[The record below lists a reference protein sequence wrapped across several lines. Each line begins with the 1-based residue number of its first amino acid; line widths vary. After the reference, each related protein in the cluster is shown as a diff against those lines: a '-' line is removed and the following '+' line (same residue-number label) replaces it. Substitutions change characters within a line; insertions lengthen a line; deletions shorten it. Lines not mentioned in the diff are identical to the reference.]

1 MTSGHS
7 EKSCCPVLIKSVAR
21 ASLASYDSTNSN
33 QAELERNQTMK
44 KLPVLLVVALVL
56 LLGVVPAYAADLSL
70 EDLQP
75 GQEIHGF
82 KTLNLYD
89 NSSGAAMGAR
99 FISTKYGFIIDFMQI
114 ESVPQA
120 FFWIKTAPVSSKGEP
135 HACEHLL
142 LGKGNRGRYV
152 AALEDMALSTST
164 AYTNQVRTCY
174 HFNTAAGEETFYDI
188 FEAKLQAFLHPDFTD
203 EEIRREVCHIGVT
216 TDTETGELT
225 IEEKGT
231 VYTEMVSAFER
242 PGYHVWG
249 PLYRMVYGENH
260 PLTLVS
266 GGDPAVMRS
275 MVPSDMWSFH
285 GETHHLS
292 NMGVV
297 AAVPGDVRIEDFLSR
312 MSSLLSRCQAQPDSS
327 PLPGIGGFDFP
338 PARPVSPGTLIL
350 TTYPS
355 EKSADPGYLIYAWP
369 ADLELDQ
376 NELFMLEI
384 FLETFAGGQTSNLYD
399 LFINSQTR
407 RIDLGANRVY
417 GVADDDLDISIYF
430 VLVGVDNAHVNET
443 MVDSVRS
450 MIVSEVARIHDLA
463 DGSDE
468 LAQFNREAESRL
480 VQNRKQTEKYLNSP
494 PMFGFR
500 RGVASGWVSLL
511 EDLEDEEGFRKSL
524 VMKDRYHYA
533 ESLLTIDRNIWTDYI
548 DHWRLL
554 TKKAYALGAAP
565 SPEILAKEV
574 AAREKRLAGYV
585 DEYREKYGVTD
596 EQEAIAAYKDEF
608 DALTVELKALASK
621 DELPG
626 FIDNPPMT
634 LDDQLNYETIA
645 LTGGIPFVASTF
657 ENMTSSNVGLAL
669 RLDVIPESF
678 LVYVPFLPT
687 VLTDIGVVKDGEVVT
702 YDDMDERLRRE
713 VLSLRAYFS
722 DNWQSKRMELVLSGQ
737 GNNLEEL
744 RNVLGWMDACLYEPY
759 LSTENL
765 PRMRDV
771 IDQSLT
777 GYRNRMKGSEESWVN
792 IPVAAY
798 HHQRNPLFMSAN
810 CFLTQT
816 HHYQRLK
823 WLLTDPGGDDDQEEL
838 VVFLDALTRFGKD
851 AGRDKLT
858 ALLTDIENAIA
869 PSGETV
875 IDTTALAD
883 FRADPAALS
892 GVSRENVLEIV
903 KELNV
908 TLSDIPEANL
918 AADWAY
924 LCGEITADIMVTPET
939 ALAGIKTVLRLIR
952 RTDNAR
958 MFMISNSH
966 DRQTTLETINGLVN
980 KLNSGN
986 PSVRQEYRP
995 VDRIVERLKSRRPN
1009 VDKPLYAGLVHDG
1022 TRNGVILFSSRM
1034 AGQYDTSSAAILDCL
1049 TGKLY
1054 SGGGPHGLFM
1064 NTWAA
1069 GLAYSNGYRYGQS
1082 TGRASYYAE
1091 RCPDVAETMRFVVG
1105 VLEQA
1110 EDNPGL
1116 TDYAVAQV
1124 FLSTRAP
1131 SRYEARGEA
1140 MAANLADGVTPDVV
1154 RAFRQ
1159 KVLEIGS
1166 RDGLYE
1172 ELKSRMEAAYGPV
1185 LIGYGPPLSESKE
1198 ANFFLIG
1205 PEPQFESLEKHIEQT
1220 EGKQTIYRLYPRD
1233 FWLPL

>member
-1 MTSGHS
+1 M
-7 EKSCCPVLIKSVAR
+7 R
-21 ASLASYDSTNSN
+21 
-33 QAELERNQTMK
+33 
-44 KLPVLLVVALVL
+44 KLPVLAAVAIVL
-56 LLGVVPAYAADLSL
+56 LPGVVPAYAADLSL
-70 EDLQP
+70 EDLQL

-89 NSSGAAMGAR
+89 NSAGAAMGAR
-99 FISTKYGFIIDFMQI
+99 FISTRYGFIIDFMQI

-120 FFWIKTAPVSSKGEP
+120 FFWIKTTPTSSKGEP

-152 AALEDMALSTST
+152 AALENMALSSSS
-164 AYTNQVRTCY
+164 AYTSLIRTCY
-174 HFNTAAGEETFYDI
+174 HFNTTAGEETFYDI

-216 TDTETGELT
+216 VDPETGELS

-231 VYTEMVSAFER
+231 VYTEMVSYFEKSW
-242 PGYHVWG
+242 YHVWA
-249 PLYRMVYGENH
+249 PMNRMVYGENH
-260 PLTLVS
+260 PLTFFS
-266 GGDPAVMRS
+266 FGDPAVMRS
-275 MVPSDMWSFH
+275 MVPRDMWSFH
-285 GETHHLS
+285 GETHHLA
-292 NMGVV
+292 NMGAV

-312 MSSLLSRCQAQPDSS
+312 MSSLLSRCQAHPDSS

-338 PARPVSPGTLIL
+338 PARPAPPGTLKL

-355 EKSADPGYLIYAWP
+355 EKSADPGYMTYAWP

-384 FLETFAGGQTSNLYD
+384 FLKTFAGGQTSNLYD
-399 LFINSQTR
+399 LFINSQTC
-407 RIDLGANRVY
+407 RIDLGGNSVDG
-417 GVADDDLDISIYF
+417 GVDDDLGNSIYF
-430 VLVGVDNAHVNET
+430 ELEGVDNTHINET
-443 MVDSVRS
+443 MIDSVRS
-450 MIVSEVARIHDLA
+450 MIVSEVARIRDFA

-468 LAQFNREAESRL
+468 LAEFNREAGSRL

-500 RGVASGWVSLL
+500 SLVGKEWVSLL

-533 ESLLTIDRNIWTDYI
+533 ESLLTLDRNIWKDYI

-554 TKKAYALGAAP
+554 TEKAYALGAAP
-565 SPEILAKEV
+565 SSEILEKE
-574 AAREKRLAGYV
+574 AQAREARLAQYI
-585 DEYREKYGVTD
+585 DEFREKYGVTD
-596 EQEAIAAYKDEF
+596 EQKAIAAYKDEF
-608 DALTVELKALASK
+608 DALTAELEALASK

-634 LDDQLNYETIA
+634 LDDQLNYEAIT
-645 LTGGIPFVASTF
+645 LSGGVPLVASTF

-687 VLTDIGVVKDGEVVT
+687 VLTNIGVVKDGEVIT

-713 VLSLRAYFS
+713 VLSLHAYFS
-722 DNWQSKRMELVLSGQ
+722 HNWQSRRMELVLSGQ
-737 GNNLEEL
+737 GSNLEEL

-765 PRMRDV
+765 PRMMDV

-777 GYRNRMKGSEESWVN
+777 GYRNRMKRSEEAWVN
-792 IPVAAY
+792 IPAAAY
-798 HHQRNPLFMSAN
+798 RHQRNPLFMSAN

-838 VVFLDALTRFGKD
+838 VVFLDALAKFGKD
-851 AGRDKLT
+851 AGRDELT
-858 ALLTDIENAIA
+858 ALLTDIEKATA

-875 IDTTALAD
+875 TDTPALAD
-883 FRADPAALS
+883 FKADPAALS
-892 GVSRENVLEIV
+892 SVSRENVHEIV
-903 KELNV
+903 KELKA

-918 AADWAY
+918 VADWAY
-924 LCGEITADIMVTPET
+924 LCDEIRADIMVKPET
-939 ALAGIKTVLRLIR
+939 ALAGIKTILRLIR
-952 RTDNAR
+952 RADNAR
-958 MFMISNSH
+958 MFMISSSH
-966 DRQTTLETINGLVN
+966 DRRTTLDTINGLVN
-980 KLNSGN
+980 KLDSGN

-1009 VDKPLYAGLVHDG
+1009 VDKPLYVGLVHDG
-1022 TRNGVILFSSRM
+1022 TRNGVILFSARL
-1034 AGQYDTSSAAILDCL
+1034 AGQYDTSSSAILDCL
-1049 TGKLY
+1049 AGKLY

-1069 GLAYSNGYRYGQS
+1069 GLAYSNGYGYGQS
-1082 TGRASYYAE
+1082 SGRASYYAE

-1105 VLEQA
+1105 VLEEA
-1110 EDNPGL
+1110 EDDPGL

-1124 FLSTRAP
+1124 FLSSRAA

-1154 RAFRQ
+1154 RTFRQ
-1159 KVLEIGS
+1159 KVLEVGS

-1172 ELKSRMEAAYGPV
+1172 ELKSRMGAAYGPV

-1198 ANFFLIG
+1198 AAFFMIG
-1205 PEPQFESLEKHIEQT
+1205 PEPQFESMEKHIEQT

-1233 FWLPL
+1233 FWLTL